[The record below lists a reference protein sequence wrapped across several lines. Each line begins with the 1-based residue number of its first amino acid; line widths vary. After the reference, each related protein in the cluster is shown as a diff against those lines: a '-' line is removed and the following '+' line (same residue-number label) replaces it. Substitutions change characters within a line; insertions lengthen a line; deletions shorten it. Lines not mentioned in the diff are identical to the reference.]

1 MSLVHKVEV
10 TVIVLAVVAAMYIL
24 THPIGG

>member
-10 TVIVLAVVAAMYIL
+10 AVIVLAVFAAMYIL